1 MGSCFESGFSGRSGE
16 GGSGELVHA
25 ETVRERARSGLKIG
39 LARKRRR
46 EISQGEA
53 ARATRGLVHAE
64 TGWGEF
70 SGKKGA
76 GWLRERLFRA
86 ALSLNLRLGG

>member
-1 MGSCFESGFSGRSGE
+1 MARVRVHAETAWEEFSGKKARGGSESGFSGRSGE

-46 EISQGEA
+46 VSSQGEV
-53 ARATRGLVHAE
+53 ARVA
-64 TGWGEF
+64 
-70 SGKKGA
+70 
-76 GWLRERLFRA
+76 
-86 ALSLNLRLGG
+86 